1 MTGLLPAVS
10 EAPPPGRFFLTGVWT
25 PDIRLSAGNLM
36 SPRTTTRTN
45 HPAAIAAASAAAG
58 AAAEADSA
66 MAAEQAAD
74 RAAKASISKHA
85 SLSAGQA
92 KELLNAVWAGR
103 VAPFLRI
110 LADPNRFRIVLIL
123 KTKGELD
130 VSSIV
135 QHLGRV
141 GQPTVSAH
149 LKRLEKA
156 GLLHSRKVGKQVM
169 YKVDAEYLEWR
180 FQQVLSK
187 VRE

>member
-1 MTGLLPAVS
+1 
-10 EAPPPGRFFLTGVWT
+10 
-25 PDIRLSAGNLM
+25 M
-36 SPRTTTRTN
+36 SPRMTTRTN
-45 HPAAIAAASAAAG
+45 HPAALAAATAAAG
-58 AAAEADSA
+58 AAGKADSE

-74 RAAKASISKHA
+74 RAAKASLSAHA

-103 VAPFLRI
+103 VAPFLRV

-123 KTKGELD
+123 KIKGEID
-130 VSSIV
+130 VSTIV
-135 QHLGRV
+135 QHLGRI

-156 GLLHSRKVGKQVM
+156 GLLHSRKAGKQVM
-169 YKVDAEYLEWR
+169 YKLDAEYLEWR
-180 FQQVLSK
+180 FQQVLAK

>member
-45 HPAAIAAASAAAG
+45 HPAAIAAALAAAG

-74 RAAKASISKHA
+74 RAARVSISKHA
-85 SLSAGQA
+85 SLPAGQA